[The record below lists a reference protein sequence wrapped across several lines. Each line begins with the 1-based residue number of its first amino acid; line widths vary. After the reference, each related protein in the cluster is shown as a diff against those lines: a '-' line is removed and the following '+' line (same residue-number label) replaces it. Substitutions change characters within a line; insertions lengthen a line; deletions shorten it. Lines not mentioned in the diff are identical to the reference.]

1 MKHSE
6 INIKKY
12 VCDAAESSF
21 KWDYHTLYHNAYNA
35 YNEGIHIN
43 IYPSTLRNFN
53 VVVKKAFPEI
63 PRKINIVRKWRGV
76 TYCFSDNL
84 LVAFLVFPEK
94 KRIV

>member
-12 VCDAAESSF
+12 VCDTAESSF

-43 IYPSTLRNFN
+43 INPFTLRDLN
-53 VVVKKAFPEI
+53 VVIKKDFPEI
-63 PRKINIVRKWRGV
+63 PRKINIVRNWRGIS
-76 TYCFSDNL
+76 YCFSDNL
-84 LVAFLVFPEK
+84 LVAFFVLPEK